1 MKIVVI
7 GGTGLIGRKTVEL
20 LKAQGHQAIAASA
33 STGVNIVTGI
43 GLEQVLTGADIVIDV
58 SNSPSFEDQAV
69 MQFFDHAG
77 RNLATATAL
86 AGVKHYVMLSVVG
99 TDSLQDSGYFRAKL
113 VQEQHASQAKTPH
126 TIVRATQFFEFMDA
140 IAGGSTVGNTIHLPT
155 ALFQPIAAQ
164 DVAAALVDIALAAPV
179 NGIID
184 LAGPEKVSMA
194 ALIADYLAQKGDTR
208 PLVAD
213 SQALYFGLH
222 LNDQSLNPKQHAIL
236 GRQTFQSWFA
246 TQHGA
251 PTTA

>member
-7 GGTGLIGRKTVEL
+7 GGTGLIGKKTVNL
-20 LKAQGHQAIAASA
+20 LQAKGHQVLSASA
-33 STGVNIVTGI
+33 STGVNIVTGQ
-43 GLEQVLTGADIVIDV
+43 GLEQALTGAEVVIDV
-58 SNSPSFEDQAV
+58 SNAPSFEDTAV

-77 RNLATATAL
+77 RNLAKATAL

-99 TDSLQDSGYFRAKL
+99 TDTLQDSGYFRAKL
-113 VQEQHASQAKTPH
+113 VQEQHASQAKAPY

-140 IAGGSTVGNTIHLPT
+140 IAGGSTVGNVIHLPT

-164 DVAAALVDIALAAPV
+164 DVAAALVDVAFAAPV

-184 LAGPEKVSMA
+184 LAGPEKISMA

-208 PLVAD
+208 TLVAD

-222 LNDQSLNPKQHAIL
+222 LNDQSLNPKQRVIL
-236 GRQTFQSWFA
+236 GTQTFQSWFA
-246 TQHGA
+246 AQHGT

>member
-7 GGTGLIGRKTVEL
+7 GGTGLIGKKTVNL
-20 LKAQGHQAIAASA
+20 LQTKGHQVLSASA
-33 STGVNIVTGI
+33 STGVNIVTGQ
-43 GLEQVLTGADIVIDV
+43 GLTQALTGAEVVIDV
-58 SNSPSFEDQAV
+58 SNAPSFEDTAV

-113 VQEQHASQAKTPH
+113 VQEQHASQAKTPY

-140 IAGGSTVGNTIHLPT
+140 IAGGSTVGNTVHLPT

-164 DVAAALVDIALAAPV
+164 DVAAAMVDIALAAPV

-208 PLVAD
+208 TLVAD
-213 SQALYFGLH
+213 SQALYFGLQ
-222 LNDQSLNPKQHAIL
+222 LNDQSLNPKQHARL
-236 GRQTFQSWFA
+236 GAQTFQSWFA
-246 TQHGA
+246 SQHGTL
-251 PTTA
+251 TTA